1 VSSDFHLLFR
11 YLQNKINIYIF
22 SAASSDQNEFYNV
35 HLACVAGGIRGLS
48 LYGQAYTWPYSNY
61 SPYSNET
68 FYMKALEYK
77 ADFTLIEQIVKSL
90 EDIQVFFP

>member
-1 VSSDFHLLFR
+1 M
-11 YLQNKINIYIF
+11 
-22 SAASSDQNEFYNV
+22 A
-35 HLACVAGGIRGLS
+35 
-48 LYGQAYTWPYSNY
+48 QAYTWHARANKDPNWKIQNKSFY
-61 SPYSNET
+61 SPYSNEI